1 MSLQLGREKS
11 LCVPPTIPMNL
22 GTGKRLSQQTPNNG
36 GCRLIPNKWG
46 TAAATSSSQRA
57 IWERFQTN
65 VELQTKCQQFPL
77 WSLGTNQPL
86 SFSTQVGELWSEQ
99 RARGL
104 GSGWTHLLAQAELA
118 WIGTPITLR
127 GWHRMELRTERNL
140 FVALGNSERQRTQ
153 KGLQG
158 PCLFLIVSEAIRDL
172 LQSYCW
178 Q

>member
-1 MSLQLGREKS
+1 MSLQLGQEKS
-11 LCVPPTIPMNL
+11 LCVPPTVPMNL
-22 GTGKRLSQQTPNNG
+22 GTGKKTEPADPKRWGLQTDSKQMRNHSCYQQFPACNLG
-36 GCRLIPNKWG
+36 KMSNKL
-46 TAAATSSSQRA
+46 
-57 IWERFQTN
+57 
-65 VELQTKCQQFPL
+65 ELQTKCQQFPL

-86 SFSTQVGELWSEQ
+86 SFSTQVRELWSEQ

-104 GSGWTHLLAQAELA
+104 GSGWTHLLAQAELP

-127 GWHRMELRTERNL
+127 GWHRVELRTERNL
-140 FVALGNSERQRTQ
+140 SVALGNSKRQRTQ

-158 PCLFLIVSEAIRDL
+158 PCLFLIVSEAIRGL